1 MSVVTG
7 PHPLGRSHLAERPSS
22 GLALPGIAA
31 WFYGATAAVTIL
43 ALLRAA
49 IIGTVGTETVLQ
61 DLRHFDLDAERNLG
75 AWYSS
80 ALMLLITLCAATL
93 ARLSPR
99 REGLSR
105 RLPWLVIAVVFT
117 LMSLDETV
125 GFHEVMDAP
134 LRDRFGLTGLFYNPW
149 VFAGALFVAGFA
161 LYMLPFLASL
171 PRGIAAIFVGAGAIY
186 VAGALGLEPV
196 DAWAESTYGAG
207 SMAQFLSTAIEET
220 LEMLGLTVFLH
231 GLVIHM
237 QRLRV
242 SLGIAPV

>member
-1 MSVVTG
+1 MSVVTRE
-7 PHPLGRSHLAERPSS
+7 HAMGRSHPAERRAPD
-22 GLALPGIAA
+22 LALPGMAA
-31 WFYGATAAVTIL
+31 WFYGATAAVVIL
-43 ALLRAA
+43 ALLRTMV
-49 IIGTVGTETVLQ
+49 IGAVGTETVLQ

-80 ALMLLITLCAATL
+80 ALMLLITLCAAAL
-93 ARLSPR
+93 ARLTPR
-99 REGLSR
+99 RAGLGH
-105 RLPWLVIAVVFT
+105 RLPWLVIAVVFM
-117 LMSLDETV
+117 LMSLDEVV

-161 LYMLPFLASL
+161 LYMIPFLACL
-171 PRGIAAIFVGAGAIY
+171 PRGVAAIFIGAGAIY

-207 SMAQFLSTAIEET
+207 STAQFLSTAVEET

-231 GLVIHM
+231 GLLIHM

-242 SLGIAPV
+242 SLAIAPE